1 MGGVIYDRF
10 ESASIEAFFGCAGMG
25 DMDFSYVVLPE
36 EKVPESSIKIW
47 KQRGYDPAAIGTVH
61 IKFSNKSQEYI
72 YPSYFWSE

>member
-1 MGGVIYDRF
+1 MIVSKVLLLKHFLDVL
-10 ESASIEAFFGCAGMG
+10 EMG
-25 DMDFSYVVLPE
+25 DMDFTYVVLPE

-47 KQRGYDPAAIGTVH
+47 KQRGYDPAAIGTAH